1 MNFRDYS
8 DLFMIEK
15 GFTALNHG
23 SYGAV
28 PGAILEYQYSLINRM
43 ESLTTRF
50 FTRELSALLE
60 GSLSTLCDFINT
72 PYESTVFIK
81 NATTAANAVLKSVP
95 FEKGDEVVTTNLIYA
110 SCRKA
115 LDHITS
121 QKGVKVHKVEIPFP
135 AKDKITI
142 SNKIME
148 KVNER
153 TKLIFIDHITSETA
167 TIMPVEMIIEA
178 ASKLGIEVFVDGA
191 HAPGMIP
198 LDISKLKP
206 DYYTGNCHKWLYT
219 PKGSA
224 FLYVNPQKFDQM
236 VPTVIS
242 NHYNDG
248 ATPAQ
253 RFRNSFDWSAT
264 MDYSGYAC
272 VGKTIKYLE
281 KEVEGGW
288 EEIRKRNHALVLKG
302 RDILTEMLNL
312 SPTVPDEMTGS
323 IVTMKLGSKSVKDPA
338 TGLDVVQV
346 ELLDRYKIE
355 ALITTLYP
363 TDERIIRISA
373 ALYNNEEDYV
383 KLGEALSG
391 CGY

>member
-1 MNFRDYS
+1 MTFRDYS

-15 GFTALNHG
+15 GFTGLNHG

-28 PGAILEYQYSLINRM
+28 PKAIMEYQYSLMNRM

-50 FTRELSALLE
+50 FTRELPHLLE
-60 GSLSTLCDFINT
+60 ESLETLCNFINS

-81 NATTAANAVLKSVP
+81 NATTAANAVLKSVN
-95 FEKGDEVVTTNLIYA
+95 FANNDEVVTTNLIYA

-135 AKDKITI
+135 ANDNTTI
-142 SNKIME
+142 FNKVME

-178 ASKLGIEVFVDGA
+178 ASKRGIEVFVDGA

-248 ATPAQ
+248 KTPAQ

-272 VGKTIKYLE
+272 VGKTIEYLE

-288 EEIRKRNHALVLKG
+288 KEIRKRNHALALKG
-302 RDILTEMLNL
+302 RDILTDMLNL
-312 SPTVPDEMTGS
+312 SPTVPDQMTGS
-323 IVTMKLGSKSVKDPA
+323 IVTMKLGSKSLKDPK
-338 TGLDVVQV
+338 TGLDIVQI
-346 ELLDRYKIE
+346 ELLDKYKIE

-373 ALYNNEEDYV
+373 ALYNNEEGYV
-383 KLGEALSG
+383 KLGKALKEIVE
-391 CGY
+391 